1 MLTHSNSKSKLTI
14 VNGRHFF
21 HLDQQAFQGVI
32 GDLLAQGMGQ
42 RKGDMIDMVHLQEA
56 QVYFLHTILQRHKH
70 YLRLVGRDILRLE
83 VNMSI
88 RLWIKYT
95 KQCI

>member
-1 MLTHSNSKSKLTI
+1 
-14 VNGRHFF
+14 
-21 HLDQQAFQGVI
+21 
-32 GDLLAQGMGQ
+32 MGQ
-42 RKGDMIDMVHLQEA
+42 RKGDMVDMVHLQEA

-95 KQCI
+95 K